1 MANRAIG
8 LAEAIAALRED
19 LLAAI
24 DAGEG
29 SRMRF
34 RLAPVELSL
43 RVSVTKQG
51 NGKVGWHVLE
61 LGGSYEAATVQTLTL
76 RLDPV
81 WRQEN
86 GSYGSDFVVADEVL
100 SEPAVGPHD

>member
-1 MANRAIG
+1 MIG

-51 NGKVGWHVLE
+51 NGKIGWQVLE

-76 RLDPV
+76 RLEPV
-81 WRQEN
+81 WRQDN
-86 GSYGSDFVVADEVL
+86 GVYESDFVIAETVL
-100 SEPAVGPHD
+100 NEPAVGPHD